1 MDSDYLSLLIL
12 LLIYLLIK
20 IKAKKSLER
29 KRVITMDMLMKKKI
43 VMEKIITQPN
53 LYFCSSDLFISE
65 KMTATYV
72 ILEIMYSLNKFS

>member
-1 MDSDYLSLLIL
+1 
-12 LLIYLLIK
+12 
-20 IKAKKSLER
+20 
-29 KRVITMDMLMKKKI
+29 MDMLMKKKM
-43 VMEKIITQPN
+43 VMEKMITHPN